1 MKFEVNCRLRVRPNE
16 QLCCA
21 VDDLKN
27 LKLVFVKLK
36 YSKNSHNQKSMNQ
49 CYIFISKTI
58 WYSLHAHWQT
68 YTHTH
73 IICEQAK
80 FTSEAISTH
89 FELNSTSIL
98 LNVKIVNYFYD
109 FLQSFSGFRK

>member
-1 MKFEVNCRLRVRPNE
+1 MHTGR
-16 QLCCA
+16 
-21 VDDLKN
+21 
-27 LKLVFVKLK
+27 
-36 YSKNSHNQKSMNQ
+36 H
-49 CYIFISKTI
+49 
-58 WYSLHAHWQT
+58 
-68 YTHTH
+68 THTH

-98 LNVKIVNYFYD
+98 LNVTTVNYFYD